1 MKLLPGQQNAMN
13 VLQQR
18 QTAGTIQPPGQ
29 ARLSRLQ
36 GLRDLK
42 PMQMGIN
49 PAGQQ
54 MPPNSNAFQA
64 GQAQGALRPQPLQR
78 LDSIRQQQMGQGLA
92 GLGQAHPAYGMSGTL
107 PTQVP
112 PPQSPGLTQ
121 MAGQV
126 QGQRPPLTP
135 EQYQTQELNRTRMNP
150 NGPNR
155 PQVNLRANMITGGQG
170 GTY

>member
-18 QTAGTIQPPGQ
+18 QDAGTIQPNGQ

-42 PMQMGIN
+42 PAQPTQMGIN

-54 MPPNSNAFQA
+54 MPPNSNSFQA

-78 LDSIRQQQMGQGLA
+78 LDTIRQQQMGQGLA
-92 GLGQAHPAYGMSGTL
+92 GLGQAHPAYGMSATL
-107 PTQVP
+107 P

-121 MAGQV
+121 MAGQM
-126 QGQRPPLTP
+126 QGQPPPLTP
-135 EQYQTQELNRTRMNP
+135 EQYQTQELNRGRMNP

-170 GTY
+170 GSY